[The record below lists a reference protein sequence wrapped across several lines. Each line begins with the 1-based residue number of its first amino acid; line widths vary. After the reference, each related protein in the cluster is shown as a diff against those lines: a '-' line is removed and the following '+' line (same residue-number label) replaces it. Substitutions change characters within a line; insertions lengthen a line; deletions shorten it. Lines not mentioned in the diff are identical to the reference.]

1 MATAPIEYGV
11 ALFYGL
17 YETGG
22 GPSTTYMV
30 VQSDSFSESLALDVE
45 VAGEVGTVIT
55 NHLDDR
61 RIECTLDGVLK
72 QGETTPN
79 IGETFSYGGFTFIL
93 KSIEDKGTNKDYR
106 KVTVKGIKYQEIV
119 AA

>member
-1 MATAPIEYGV
+1 MANPIEYGV

-17 YETGG
+17 YETEA
-22 GPSTTYMV
+22 TTYML
-30 VQSDSFSESLALDVE
+30 VQSDNFSETLALDVE

-61 RIECTLDGVLK
+61 RMECTLDGVLK
-72 QGETTPN
+72 AGQETPA
-79 IGETFSYGGFTFIL
+79 IGKTFTYGGATFIL
-93 KSIEDKGTNKDYR
+93 KNIDDKGTNKDYR

-119 AA
+119 A